1 MNPTSPKVTV
11 LTPAYNEAKYLAQ
24 CIESVLAQTYQNWE
38 YIIVDNCSK
47 DGTLEVAR
55 RYEQR
60 DKRIR
65 VIHNETLL
73 TQAKNFNFTVQQISA
88 DSQYCKFV
96 QGDDFIYPQ
105 CLEEMVRLAENNP
118 SVGIVT
124 SYRLDGEKVKGDG
137 LPVANTVVPGKE
149 LGRRQLTGGMFVF
162 GTPTTIMF
170 RSSILRSR
178 TPFFNEACLHFD
190 TEACYEFLQ
199 KWDLGF
205 VHQVLSFSR
214 TDNISITSSLMRFS
228 PDQIDYLITFKKFG
242 PLYLEPALYERRLAE
257 VEYYFY
263 AFLGRAVWKNRDQE
277 FWKYQKDGLRV
288 AGCEL
293 NKLRLTRH
301 ALLAMLNVV
310 GNPFATLQKIFGGD
324 RPKNLASSSN
334 GTPANQTSV
343 NGRPKQA

>member
-1 MNPTSPKVTV
+1 MNSNLPKVTV
-11 LTPAYNEAKYLAQ
+11 LTPAYNEGKYLAQ
-24 CIESVLAQTYQNWE
+24 CIDSVLAQTYQNWE

-73 TQAKNFNFTVQQISA
+73 PQAKNFNFTVQQIAA
-88 DSQYCKFV
+88 DSQYTKFV

-105 CLEEMVRLAENNP
+105 CLEEMVKLAENNP

-137 LPVANTVVPGKE
+137 LPVKMTVVPGAE
-149 LGRRQLTGGMFVF
+149 ICRRTLTGSMFVF
-162 GTPTTIMF
+162 GTPTTVMF
-170 RSSILRSR
+170 RSSILRTR

-205 VHQVLSFSR
+205 VHQILSWSR

-242 PLYLEPALYERRLAE
+242 ALYLEPALYQQRRAE
-257 VEYYFY
+257 IEHYFY
-263 AFLGRAVWKNRDQE
+263 AFLGRAVWKKRDKD
-277 FWKYQKDGLRV
+277 FWKYQKDGLRA
-288 AGCEL
+288 AGYEL
-293 NKLRLTRH
+293 SMPRLAWH
-301 ALLAMLNVV
+301 AFMAMLNIV
-310 GNPFATLQKIFGGD
+310 GNPIATLQKASG
-324 RPKNLASSSN
+324 RERSKNLASAAN
-334 GTPANQTSV
+334 ATPVNQTAVS
-343 NGRPKQA
+343 GQPKQA

>member
-1 MNPTSPKVTV
+1 MNANPPKVTV

-55 RYEQR
+55 SYAQR
-60 DKRIR
+60 DPRIR

-73 TQAKNFNFTVQQISA
+73 PQAKNFNFTVQQISS

-105 CLEEMVRLAENNP
+105 CLEEMVNLAEQNP

-137 LPVANTVVPGKE
+137 LPVKNTVIPGKE
-149 LGRRQLTGGMFVF
+149 LCRRQLQGALFVF
-162 GTPTTIMF
+162 GTPTTVMF

-205 VHQVLSFSR
+205 VHQILSWSR
-214 TDNISITSSLMRFS
+214 TDNISITSSLLRFS
-228 PDQIDYLITFKKFG
+228 PDQIDYLITFKRFG

-257 VEYYFY
+257 IEHYFY
-263 AFLGRAVWKNRDQE
+263 AFLGRAVWKNWDKD
-277 FWKYQKDGLRV
+277 FWKYQQDGLRV
-288 AGCEL
+288 AGEEL
-293 NKLRLTRH
+293 SRPRLAWH
-301 ALLAMLNVV
+301 AFTAMLNVV
-310 GNPFATLQKIFGGD
+310 GNPVATLQKALGSE
-324 RPKNLASSSN
+324 RPEHLASSASAAP
-334 GTPANQTSV
+334 GNQTSAS
-343 NGRPKQA
+343 GQPKQA

>member
-1 MNPTSPKVTV
+1 MNSNSPKVTV
-11 LTPAYNEAKYLAQ
+11 LTPAYNEAKYIAG

-47 DGTLEVAR
+47 DGTLEVAQ
-55 RYEQR
+55 RYAKR
-60 DKRIR
+60 DPRIR

-73 TQAKNFNFTVQQISA
+73 PQAKNFNFTVQQISA

-105 CLEEMVRLAENNP
+105 CLEEMVKLAESNP

-137 LPVANTVVPGKE
+137 LPVKMTVVPGKE
-149 LGRRQLTGGMFVF
+149 ICQRTLMSGMFVF
-162 GTPTTIMF
+162 GTPTTVMF

-178 TPFFNEACLHFD
+178 TPFFNENCLHFD

-205 VHQVLSFSR
+205 VHQILSWSR
-214 TDNISITSSLMRFS
+214 TDNISITSTLMRFS
-228 PDQIDYLITFKKFG
+228 PDQIDYLITFKKFA
-242 PLYLEPALYERRLAE
+242 PLYLEPAVYEKRMAE
-257 VEYYFY
+257 IEYYFY
-263 AFLGRAVWKNRDQE
+263 AFLGRAFWKNRDKD

-293 NKLRLTRH
+293 NKARLAGH
-301 ALLAMLNVV
+301 AFMAMLHVV
-310 GNPFATLQKIFGGD
+310 GNPVATLQRAFGSD
-324 RPKNLASSSN
+324 RPKNLAS
-334 GTPANQTSV
+334 PAGAAPVNQTEVS
-343 NGRPKQA
+343 GQPKQA

>member
-1 MNPTSPKVTV
+1 MNSNSPKVTV
-11 LTPAYNEAKYLAQ
+11 LTPAYNEAKYLAT
-24 CIESVLAQTYQNWE
+24 CIESVLAQTYQHWE

-47 DGTLEVAR
+47 DATLEVAR

-65 VIHNETLL
+65 VLHNETLL
-73 TQAKNFNFTVQQISA
+73 SQAKNFNFTVQQISA
-88 DSQYCKFV
+88 DSRYCKFV

-105 CLEEMVRLAENNP
+105 CLEEMVKVAEGNP
-118 SVGIVT
+118 TVGIVT

-137 LPVANTVVPGKE
+137 LPVASTMVPGAE
-149 LGRRQLTGGMFVF
+149 ICRRQLTGGMFVF

-170 RSSILRSR
+170 RSEILRSR

-214 TDNISITSSLMRFS
+214 TDNISITSSLLRFS

-242 PLYLEPALYERRLAE
+242 PLYLDPALYEKRLAE
-257 VEYYFY
+257 IEYYFY
-263 AFLGRAVWKNRDQE
+263 AFLGRAVWQNRGQE

-293 NKLRLTRH
+293 SRGRLAGH

-310 GNPFATLQKIFGGD
+310 GNPVATLQKAFGRG
-324 RPKNLASSSN
+324 RPGNL
-334 GTPANQTSV
+334 TPSTKVAAANQPV
-343 NGRPKQA
+343 AGGQPKRA